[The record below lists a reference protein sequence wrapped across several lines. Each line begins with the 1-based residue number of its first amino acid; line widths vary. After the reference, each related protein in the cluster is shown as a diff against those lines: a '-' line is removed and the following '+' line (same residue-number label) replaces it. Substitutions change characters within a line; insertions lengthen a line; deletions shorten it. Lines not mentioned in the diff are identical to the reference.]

1 MTFEVEVNGHIRSV
15 SVERAGSP
23 DCFRVTIDGESTLVD
38 AQRSGEFGLS
48 LLFAEQSHR
57 ALRVALAPGSAPG
70 ELLAYLSGRTVPI
83 VVNGR
88 RTGRA
93 AADTGA
99 EGTGEAKVIRPMPR

>member
-1 MTFEVEVNGHIRSV
+1 MTFEVEVNGHMRSV

-23 DCFRVTIDGESTLVD
+23 DRFRVTVAGESTLVD

-48 LLFAEQSHR
+48 LMFAEQSNR
-57 ALRVALAPGSAPG
+57 ALRVSLAPGSAAGYPPTS
-70 ELLAYLSGRTVPI
+70 LSARTVRI

-88 RTGRA
+88 RTVRA

-99 EGTGEAKVIRPMPR
+99 DAQGEQ